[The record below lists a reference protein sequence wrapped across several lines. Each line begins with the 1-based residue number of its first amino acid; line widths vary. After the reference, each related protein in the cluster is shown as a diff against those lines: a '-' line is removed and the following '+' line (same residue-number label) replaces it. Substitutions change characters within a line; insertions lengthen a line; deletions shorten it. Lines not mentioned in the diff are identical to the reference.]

1 MQLIRQLNQSIIWAQ
16 NQLSKK
22 QFIFISAVL
31 VGISVGF
38 AAVVLKWFVHGI
50 FFLAT
55 YDKLGNFKYLYL
67 ILPIIGIAL
76 TVYVNKRFLGGKLVK
91 GLGQIHYAIA
101 NKLSFMPKKQMYE
114 QIVTSSLTVGLGGST
129 GLEAPIVVT
138 GAAFGSNYAKT
149 YHLNYSERTLLLA
162 CGIAAGIGA
171 AFNAPIA
178 GVLFAL
184 EVLVIDITISAFTPI
199 IIAAASGALVSKI
212 ALGESIL
219 LSFKNI
225 EKFSYTNVPFF
236 IILGVLCGLVS
247 VYHARTFI
255 KIETW
260 FSHSGISAWKRIFY
274 AGSGLAILIFFFPSL
289 FGEGFQ
295 SIMDLA
301 QEQPN
306 KILDQSYFSNFALND
321 WIITIIVGALI
332 FIKVIA
338 TALTVGGG
346 GNGGNFAPSLFVGAY
361 LGFFFSKLMEL
372 FHIYSLP
379 SNNFTVVGMAG
390 ILSGLYH
397 APLTAIFLIA
407 EITGGYALM
416 IPLMIVSS
424 IAYGISRYFEPF
436 SFDTKKMAEVGKI
449 FTSDREQNLLVS
461 IKTSRLID
469 NDVLTI
475 PPDLKLGEIVK
486 LIAKHK
492 ENVFPV
498 ITERQVLLGLLYLDD
513 IRNVMFKTELYEDT
527 DATQLMKTLSSVVFV
542 GDSMS
547 KVMDLFD
554 ETNLWVLPVVNE
566 TGKFVGMISKA
577 EVFETYRD
585 KLKDNRID

>member
-1 MQLIRQLNQSIIWAQ
+1 MLIFRRINQSISWAQ
-16 NQLSKK
+16 SQLSRK
-22 QFIFISAVL
+22 QFIFMSAIL
-31 VGISVGF
+31 VGVSAGL
-38 AAVVLKWFVHGI
+38 AAVVLKWFVHAI
-50 FFLAT
+50 FFAAT

-67 ILPIIGIAL
+67 VLPIIGIAL
-76 TVYVNKRFLGGKLVK
+76 TVYVNKRFLNGRLVK
-91 GLGQIHYAIA
+91 GLSQIHYAIA
-101 NKLSFMPKKQMYE
+101 NKLSFMPKRQMYD

-129 GLEAPIVVT
+129 GLEAPIVIT

-149 YHLNYSERTLLLA
+149 YSLNYSERTLLLA

-184 EVLVIDITISAFTPI
+184 EVLVIDITISAFTPL
-199 IIAAASGALVSKI
+199 IIAAASGALISKI
-212 ALGESIL
+212 ALGERIL

-225 EKFSYTNVPFF
+225 EDFSYYNVPFYVV
-236 IILGVLCGLVS
+236 LGILCGLVS
-247 VYHARTFI
+247 VYHARMFVR
-255 KIETW
+255 IESW
-260 FSHSGISAWKRIFY
+260 FSHSHKSAMSKIMYGGI
-274 AGSGLAILIFFFPSL
+274 GLAVLIFFFPSL

-306 KILDQSYFSNFALND
+306 KILDQSYFHDFPLNE
-321 WIITIIVGALI
+321 WTVTIIVGILI
-332 FIKVIA
+332 FVKAIA
-338 TALTVGGG
+338 TGLTIGGG

-361 LGFFFSKLMEL
+361 LGFFFSKMMEL
-372 FHIYSLP
+372 LHIANLP

-424 IAYGISRYFEPF
+424 IAFGISRYFEPF
-436 SFDTKKMAEVGKI
+436 SFDTKKMAEIGKI

-461 IKTSRLID
+461 IKTSRMVES
-469 NDVLTI
+469 DVVTI
-475 PPDLKLGEIVK
+475 GPEMQLGQIVQ
-486 LIAKHK
+486 LLAKCK

-498 ITERQVLLGLLYLDD
+498 VTDRKILLGLLYLDD
-513 IRNVMFKTELYEDT
+513 LREVMFKPELYHEI
-527 DATQLMKTLSSVVFV
+527 DAKQLMKNAADVVFV
-542 GDSMS
+542 TDSMS
-547 KVMDLFD
+547 KVMELFD
-554 ETNLWVLPVVNE
+554 ETNLWVLPVVDE
-566 TGKFVGMISKA
+566 SGKFVGMISKSN
-577 EVFETYRD
+577 VFNTYRD